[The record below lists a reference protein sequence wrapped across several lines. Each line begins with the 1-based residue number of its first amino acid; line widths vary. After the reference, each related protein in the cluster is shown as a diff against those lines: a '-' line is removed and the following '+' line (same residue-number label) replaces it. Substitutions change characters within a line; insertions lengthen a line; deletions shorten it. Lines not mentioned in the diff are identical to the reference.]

1 MTKDWHLET
10 QNSDYLDVS
19 EKRLTEPPLMW
30 VNQFTEIIN
39 SKFET
44 SQKIRINDIGC
55 NVGHFARN
63 INKLKSNV
71 DYRGIDISDVYL
83 NIARLKF
90 PELRF
95 ENQDFSS
102 KELNREKFK
111 CDISI
116 ISATLEHIQNYKHFL
131 KNIFSST
138 QKLVLIRTFIGDESR
153 KEYCQK
159 ENALKPYLIRQFKKE
174 QLVNQVFNKEW
185 AVEFHEDKATES
197 KWKNICAEIRRRQ
210 IVIVYQLKMFFAS
223 IHFEINLVLSELRI
237 IL

>member
-1 MTKDWHLET
+1 VTKDWHLET

-19 EKRLTEPPLMW
+19 EKRLSEPPLMW

-63 INKLKSNV
+63 INELKSNV

-83 NIARLKF
+83 NIAKQKF

-174 QLVNQVFNKEW
+174 QLVNQVFNKDW
-185 AVEFHEDKATES
+185 AAEFHEDKATES
-197 KWKNICAEIRRRQ
+197 KWKNICAEIRRKQ

-223 IHFEINLVLSELRI
+223 IHFEINLVLSEIRI

>member
-19 EKRLTEPPLMW
+19 EKRLSEPPLMW

-63 INKLKSNV
+63 INELKSNV

-83 NIARLKF
+83 NIARQKF

-153 KEYCQK
+153 KEYYQK

-210 IVIVYQLKMFFAS
+210 IVIVYQLKVFFAS
-223 IHFEINLVLSELRI
+223 IHFELNLVLSELRI

>member
-10 QNSDYLDVS
+10 QNSDYLDMS
-19 EKRLTEPPLMW
+19 EKRLTQPPLIW

-44 SQKIRINDIGC
+44 SQKIKINDIGC

-63 INKLKSNV
+63 INELKSNV

-83 NIARLKF
+83 NIAKQKF

-102 KELNREKFK
+102 EELNREQFK

-116 ISATLEHIQNYKHFL
+116 VSATLEHVQNYKQFL

-138 QKLVLIRTFIGDESR
+138 QKLVLIRTFLGDESR
-153 KEYCQK
+153 KDYCQK
-159 ENALKPYLIRQFKKE
+159 ENALNPYLIRQFKKD
-174 QLVNQVFNKEW
+174 QLVNKDFNKKW
-185 AVEFHEDKATES
+185 TVEFREDMATQS
-197 KWKNICAEIRRRQ
+197 KWKNICAEIKRRQ

-223 IHFEINLVLSELRI
+223 IHFEINLVLSELRL

>member
-1 MTKDWHLET
+1 VTKDWHLET

-39 SKFET
+39 SKFGT
-44 SQKIRINDIGC
+44 SQKIKVNDIGC

-63 INKLKSNV
+63 INELKSKV

-83 NIARLKF
+83 NIARQKF

-138 QKLVLIRTFIGDESR
+138 QKLILIRTFIGDESR

-159 ENALKPYLIRQFKKE
+159 ENALKPYLIRQFKEE
-174 QLVNQVFNKEW
+174 QLVNQVFNKDW

>member
-63 INKLKSNV
+63 INELKSNV

-83 NIARLKF
+83 NIAKQKF

-174 QLVNQVFNKEW
+174 QLVNQVFNKDW

-197 KWKNICAEIRRRQ
+197 KWKNICAEIRRKQ

>member
-19 EKRLTEPPLMW
+19 EKRLTEPPLVW

-63 INKLKSNV
+63 INELKSNV

-83 NIARLKF
+83 NIAKQKF

-174 QLVNQVFNKEW
+174 QLVNQVFNKDW

-197 KWKNICAEIRRRQ
+197 KWKNICAEIRRKQ
-210 IVIVYQLKMFFAS
+210 IVIVYQLKMFFVS

>member
-1 MTKDWHLET
+1 VTKDWHLET

-19 EKRLTEPPLMW
+19 EKRLSEPPLMW

-210 IVIVYQLKMFFAS
+210 IVIVYQLKMFLAS
-223 IHFEINLVLSELRI
+223 IHFEMNLVLSELRI

>member
-1 MTKDWHLET
+1 
-10 QNSDYLDVS
+10 
-19 EKRLTEPPLMW
+19 MW

-39 SKFET
+39 SKFGT
-44 SQKIRINDIGC
+44 SQKIKVNDIGC

-63 INKLKSNV
+63 INELKSKV

-83 NIARLKF
+83 NIARQKF

-138 QKLVLIRTFIGDESR
+138 QKLILIRTFIGDESR

-174 QLVNQVFNKEW
+174 QLVNQVFNKDW

>member
-1 MTKDWHLET
+1 VTKDWHLET
-10 QNSDYLDVS
+10 QNSDYLNVS
-19 EKRLTEPPLMW
+19 EKRLTEPPLIW

-44 SQKIRINDIGC
+44 SQKIKINDIGC

-63 INKLKSNV
+63 INELKSNV
-71 DYRGIDISDVYL
+71 DYRGVDISDVYL
-83 NIARLKF
+83 NVARQKF

-102 KELNREKFK
+102 KELNREQFK

-116 ISATLEHIQNYKHFL
+116 VSATLEHIQNYKQFL

-138 QKLVLIRTFIGDESR
+138 QKLVLIRTFLGDESR
-153 KEYCQK
+153 KDYCQK
-159 ENALKPYLIRQFKKE
+159 ENALNPYLIRQFKKD
-174 QLVNQVFNKEW
+174 QLVNKDFNKKW
-185 AVEFHEDKATES
+185 TVEFREDMATQS

-210 IVIVYQLKMFFAS
+210 MVIVYQLKMFFAS

>member
-10 QNSDYLDVS
+10 QNSDYLNVS
-19 EKRLTEPPLMW
+19 EKRLTEPPLIW

-44 SQKIRINDIGC
+44 SQKIKINDIGC

-63 INKLKSNV
+63 INELKSNV
-71 DYRGIDISDVYL
+71 DYRGVDISDVYL
-83 NIARLKF
+83 NVARQKF

-102 KELNREKFK
+102 KELNREQFK

-116 ISATLEHIQNYKHFL
+116 VSATLEHIQNYKQFL

-138 QKLVLIRTFIGDESR
+138 QKLILIRTFLGDESR
-153 KEYCQK
+153 KDYCQK
-159 ENALKPYLIRQFKKE
+159 ENALNPYLIRQFKKD
-174 QLVNQVFNKEW
+174 QLVNKDFNKKW
-185 AVEFHEDKATES
+185 TVEFREDMATQS

-210 IVIVYQLKMFFAS
+210 MVIVYQLKMFFAS

>member
-10 QNSDYLDVS
+10 QNSDYLDMS
-19 EKRLTEPPLMW
+19 EKRLTQPPLIW

-44 SQKIRINDIGC
+44 SQKIKINDIGC

-63 INKLKSNV
+63 INELKSNV

-83 NIARLKF
+83 NIAKQKF
-90 PELRF
+90 LELRF

-102 KELNREKFK
+102 EELNREQFK

-116 ISATLEHIQNYKHFL
+116 VSATLEHVQNYKQFL

-138 QKLVLIRTFIGDESR
+138 QKLVLIRTFLGDESR
-153 KEYCQK
+153 KDYCQK
-159 ENALKPYLIRQFKKE
+159 ENALNPYLIRQFKKD
-174 QLVNQVFNKEW
+174 QLVNKDFNKKW
-185 AVEFHEDKATES
+185 TVEFREDMATQS
-197 KWKNICAEIRRRQ
+197 KWKNICAEIKRRQ

>member
-1 MTKDWHLET
+1 VTKDWHLET
-10 QNSDYLDVS
+10 QNSDYLNVS
-19 EKRLTEPPLMW
+19 EKRLTEPPLIW

-44 SQKIRINDIGC
+44 SQKIKINDIGC

-63 INKLKSNV
+63 INELKSNV
-71 DYRGIDISDVYL
+71 DYRGIDISDMYL
-83 NIARLKF
+83 NVARQKF

-102 KELNREKFK
+102 KELNREQFK

-116 ISATLEHIQNYKHFL
+116 VSATLEHIQNYKQFL

-138 QKLVLIRTFIGDESR
+138 QKLVLIRTFLGDESR
-153 KEYCQK
+153 KDYCQK
-159 ENALKPYLIRQFKKE
+159 ENALNPYLIRQFKKD
-174 QLVNQVFNKEW
+174 QLVNKDFNKKW
-185 AVEFHEDKATES
+185 TVEFREDMATQS
-197 KWKNICAEIRRRQ
+197 KWKNICAEIKRRQ

>member
-19 EKRLTEPPLMW
+19 EKRLTEPPLIW

-39 SKFET
+39 SKFGT
-44 SQKIRINDIGC
+44 YQKIKINDIGC
-55 NVGHFARN
+55 NVGLFARN
-63 INKLKSNV
+63 INELKSNV

-83 NIARLKF
+83 NIARQKF

-102 KELNREKFK
+102 KELNREQFK

-116 ISATLEHIQNYKHFL
+116 VSATLEHIQNYKQFL

-138 QKLVLIRTFIGDESR
+138 QKLVLIRTFLGDESR
-153 KEYCQK
+153 KDYCQK
-159 ENALKPYLIRQFKKE
+159 ENALNPYLIRQFKKD
-174 QLVNQVFNKEW
+174 QLVNQDFNKEW
-185 AVEFHEDKATES
+185 TVEFREDKATQS
-197 KWKNICAEIRRRQ
+197 KWKNICAEIKRRQ
-210 IVIVYQLKMFFAS
+210 IVIVYQLKMFLAS
-223 IHFEINLVLSELRI
+223 IHFELNLVLSELRI

>member
-1 MTKDWHLET
+1 VTKDWHLET

-63 INKLKSNV
+63 INELKSNV

-83 NIARLKF
+83 NIAKQKF

-223 IHFEINLVLSELRI
+223 IHFELNLVLSELRI
-237 IL
+237 VL

>member
-1 MTKDWHLET
+1 VTKDWHLET

-19 EKRLTEPPLMW
+19 EKRLTEPPLIW

-39 SKFET
+39 SKFRT
-44 SQKIRINDIGC
+44 SQKIKINDIGC

-63 INKLKSNV
+63 INELKSNV

-83 NIARLKF
+83 NIARQKF

-102 KELNREKFK
+102 KVLNRKQFK

-116 ISATLEHIQNYKHFL
+116 VSATLEHIQNYKLFL

-138 QKLVLIRTFIGDESR
+138 QKLILIRTFLGDESR
-153 KEYCQK
+153 KDYCQK

-174 QLVNQVFNKEW
+174 QLVNQVFNKKW

-210 IVIVYQLKMFFAS
+210 IVIVYNLKMFFVS
-223 IHFEINLVLSELRI
+223 IHFGIYLVLSELRI

>member
-1 MTKDWHLET
+1 VTKDWHLET
-10 QNSDYLDVS
+10 QNSDYLDMS
-19 EKRLTEPPLMW
+19 EKRLTQPPLIW

-44 SQKIRINDIGC
+44 SQKIKINDIGC

-63 INKLKSNV
+63 INELKSNV

-83 NIARLKF
+83 NIAKQKF
-90 PELRF
+90 LELRF

-102 KELNREKFK
+102 EELNREQFK

-116 ISATLEHIQNYKHFL
+116 VSATLEHVQNYKQFL

-138 QKLVLIRTFIGDESR
+138 QKLVLIRTFLGDESR
-153 KEYCQK
+153 KDYCQK
-159 ENALKPYLIRQFKKE
+159 ENALNPYLIRQFKKD
-174 QLVNQVFNKEW
+174 QLVNKDFNKKW
-185 AVEFHEDKATES
+185 TVEFREDMATQS
-197 KWKNICAEIRRRQ
+197 KWKNICAEIKRRQ

>member
-63 INKLKSNV
+63 INELKSNV

-83 NIARLKF
+83 NIARQKF

-138 QKLVLIRTFIGDESR
+138 QKLILIRTFIGDESR

-159 ENALKPYLIRQFKKE
+159 ENALKPYLIRQFKEE
-174 QLVNQVFNKEW
+174 QLVNQVFNKDW

-223 IHFEINLVLSELRI
+223 IHFELNLVLSELRI
-237 IL
+237 VL

>member
-1 MTKDWHLET
+1 M
-10 QNSDYLDVS
+10 S
-19 EKRLTEPPLMW
+19 EKRLTQPPLIW

-44 SQKIRINDIGC
+44 SQKIKINDIGC

-63 INKLKSNV
+63 INELKSNV

-83 NIARLKF
+83 NIAKQKF

-102 KELNREKFK
+102 EELNREQFK

-116 ISATLEHIQNYKHFL
+116 VSATLEHVQNYKQFL

-138 QKLVLIRTFIGDESR
+138 QKLVLIRTFLGDESR
-153 KEYCQK
+153 KDYCQK
-159 ENALKPYLIRQFKKE
+159 ENALNPYLIRQFKKD
-174 QLVNQVFNKEW
+174 QLVNKDFNKKW
-185 AVEFHEDKATES
+185 TVEFREDMATQS
-197 KWKNICAEIRRRQ
+197 KWKNICAEIKRRQ